1 MDASLGLAWTQRIVE
16 QAVEDASRGSLR
28 ISVAVADEAGALLA
42 FVRMD
47 GATRLSA
54 RTAVAKTQT
63 VILTGKATLDLGR
76 EWREELGA
84 EPELF
89 HGMIVRPDVVPFGGG
104 VPVRIG
110 GRLAGA
116 VAVSGATS
124 VQDHEIATRAAA
136 VVGGGRAES
145 LWVASPKEHV
155 TKGEPVPHPKGAARL
170 ARRFDGLPGLS
181 RTRSPAFLTGGRSSG
196 H

>member
-1 MDASLGLAWTQRIVE
+1 MDSWLGLTEARQITE
-16 QAVEDASRGSLR
+16 EALNDAGRLGLR

-42 FVRMD
+42 FARMD

-54 RTAVAKTQT
+54 RTAVDKTQT

-76 EWREELGA
+76 EWREELGE

-89 HGMIVRPDVVPFGGG
+89 HGMIARPDVVPFGGG
-104 VPVRIG
+104 IPVRVN

-124 VQDHEIATRAAA
+124 VLDHEIAARAVSA
-136 VVGGGRAES
+136 VADRPS
-145 LWVASPKEHV
+145 
-155 TKGEPVPHPKGAARL
+155 
-170 ARRFDGLPGLS
+170 
-181 RTRSPAFLTGGRSSG
+181 
-196 H
+196 

>member
-1 MDASLGLAWTQRIVE
+1 MEPELGLAAARQIADE
-16 QAVEDASRGSLR
+16 AVREATRLAVR

-42 FVRMD
+42 FARMD

-54 RTAVAKTQT
+54 RTAADKTQT

-76 EWREELGA
+76 EFREQLGE

-89 HGMIVRPDVVPFGGG
+89 HGMIARPDVVPFGGG
-104 VPVRIG
+104 VPLRIS

-124 VQDHEIATRAAA
+124 IQDHQIAEMAAQVINA
-136 VVGGGRAES
+136 NR
-145 LWVASPKEHV
+145 
-155 TKGEPVPHPKGAARL
+155 
-170 ARRFDGLPGLS
+170 
-181 RTRSPAFLTGGRSSG
+181 
-196 H
+196 

>member
-1 MDASLGLAWTQRIVE
+1 MEAEFGLAAARQIVDE
-16 QAVEDASRGSLR
+16 AVREATRLELR

-42 FVRMD
+42 FARMD

-54 RTAVAKTQT
+54 RTAADKTQT

-76 EWREELGA
+76 EFREQLGE

-89 HGMIVRPDVVPFGGG
+89 HGMIARPDVVPFGGG
-104 VPVRIG
+104 VPLRIS

-124 VQDHEIATRAAA
+124 IQDHQIAELAINAMRQ
-136 VVGGGRAES
+136 ES
-145 LWVASPKEHV
+145 SP
-155 TKGEPVPHPKGAARL
+155 
-170 ARRFDGLPGLS
+170 
-181 RTRSPAFLTGGRSSG
+181 
-196 H
+196 

>member
-1 MDASLGLAWTQRIVE
+1 MDSLGLAAARQIAE
-16 QAVEDASRGSLR
+16 QAMEDASRLAVR

-42 FVRMD
+42 FARMD

-63 VILTGKATLDLGR
+63 VILTGQATLDLGR
-76 EWREELGA
+76 EWREELGT

-89 HGMIVRPDVVPFGGG
+89 YGMIARPDVVPFGGG

-124 VQDHEIATRAAA
+124 VQDHEIAARAAA
-136 VVGGGRAES
+136 
-145 LWVASPKEHV
+145 
-155 TKGEPVPHPKGAARL
+155 AA
-170 ARRFDGLPGLS
+170 DGL
-181 RTRSPAFLTGGRSSG
+181 
-196 H
+196 

>member
-1 MDASLGLAWTQRIVE
+1 MDSLGLAAARQIAE
-16 QAVEDASRGSLR
+16 QAMEDASRLAVR
-28 ISVAVADEAGALLA
+28 ISVAVADEAGGLLA
-42 FVRMD
+42 FARMD

-89 HGMIVRPDVVPFGGG
+89 YGMIARPDVVPFGGG

-124 VQDHEIATRAAA
+124 AQDHEIAARAAA
-136 VVGGGRAES
+136 
-145 LWVASPKEHV
+145 
-155 TKGEPVPHPKGAARL
+155 AA
-170 ARRFDGLPGLS
+170 DGL
-181 RTRSPAFLTGGRSSG
+181 
-196 H
+196 

>member
-1 MDASLGLAWTQRIVE
+1 MDYLGLVAALEITDR
-16 QAVEDASRGSLR
+16 ATEDARGLGLR

-42 FVRMD
+42 FARMD

-63 VILTGKATLDLGR
+63 VILTGRATLDLGR
-76 EWREELGA
+76 EWREELDV

-89 HGMIVRPDVVPFGGG
+89 YGMIARPDVVPFGGG

-124 VQDHEIATRAAA
+124 VQDHEIAARAAA
-136 VVGGGRAES
+136 
-145 LWVASPKEHV
+145 
-155 TKGEPVPHPKGAARL
+155 AAG
-170 ARRFDGLPGLS
+170 GLPEHEPE
-181 RTRSPAFLTGGRSSG
+181 TR
-196 H
+196 